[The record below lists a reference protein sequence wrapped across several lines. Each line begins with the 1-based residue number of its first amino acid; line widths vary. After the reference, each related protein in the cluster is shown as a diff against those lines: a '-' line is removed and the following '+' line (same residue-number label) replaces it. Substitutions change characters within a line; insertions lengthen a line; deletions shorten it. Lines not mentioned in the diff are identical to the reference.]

1 MRFSERWLRAY
12 VNPAW
17 SSEEMA
23 HALTMAGLEVEE
35 REPAAPPFEQV
46 VVAQV
51 RTVTRHPNADKLN
64 VCEVDIGSGQVVPIV
79 CGAPNVVA
87 GMKAPCAL
95 PGAVLP
101 GGMKIGVAK
110 MRGVES
116 RGMLC
121 SARELGLSEDHGGLL
136 MLPESAPIGQSLRE
150 TLALDDHVWMLKLTP
165 NLAHCM
171 SVVGVAREVAA
182 ISGAMLTLPAHE
194 PVVPA
199 ISDRLPVHIA
209 APDLCGR
216 FSGRVIRGVN
226 AHAPTPDWIRQRLE
240 RSGQRS
246 ISALV
251 DLSNYVMLELGRP
264 THVFDLAKIHGDLQV
279 RWGQAGESLKLLN
292 GQTIALAPDAQ
303 GLAVGVIADA
313 QQVESLAGIMG
324 GDATAVSLD
333 TTDIYVEAA
342 FWWPQ
347 AVAGRA
353 RRYNFSTDAAQRFE
367 RGVDASTTVEH
378 LDYLSRLILDVCGG
392 QAGPIDDQI
401 TALPERK
408 PVAMRLSRARKLIG
422 ADISLADCEG
432 AFERLGLPC
441 AVAQTAT
448 ETVLTVTPPANRFD
462 LEIEEDLIEEV
473 VRVWGFER
481 LPIRPARMAAALA
494 AVPGDRRTV
503 LSLKRQWAA
512 REWQEVVNFSF
523 VSGQIEALLGTGHT
537 PIALRNPIAEHL
549 DVMRTSLWG
558 GLIGNL
564 KHNLN
569 RKMSRLRLFEV
580 GRVFLRDAQVR
591 SGPLEVAGIRQPIR
605 LAGLAYGSALSEQ
618 WGAAVRTIDFFDVKA
633 DVEAIAGRDLRWSSA
648 AHPALH
654 PGQSAC
660 VADASGQQIG
670 WAGVMHPQLMRA
682 LDLAQA
688 PVLFELELAPLL
700 IQQVPQYQEL
710 SKFPPVIRDLAFVVS
725 QAVPAAELLAQIQD
739 LQQTDSS
746 LAPLQDVILF
756 DEYRGKGLENKEKSL
771 AFRFRMQ
778 DTRMTLS
785 DAQADAA
792 MAAVVARLAAS
803 HGARLRSA

>member
-35 REPAAPPFEQV
+35 REPAAPPFAQV

-51 RTVTRHPNADKLN
+51 RSVTRHPNADKLN
-64 VCEVDIGSGQVVPIV
+64 VCEVDVGGAELAQIV

-136 MLPESAPIGQSLRE
+136 VLPESALIGQSLRE
-150 TLALDDHVWMLKLTP
+150 ALALDDHVWMLKLTP

-171 SVVGVAREVAA
+171 SVTGVAREVAA
-182 ISGAMLTLPAHE
+182 ISGAKLTLPAHE
-194 PVVPA
+194 PVVAA
-199 ISDRLPVHIA
+199 IPDHLPVHIA

-216 FSGRVIRGVN
+216 FSGRIIRGVN

-264 THVFDLAKIHGDLQV
+264 THVFDLAKIHGGLQV

-292 GQTIALAPDAQ
+292 GQTIALEPDDQ

-401 TALPERK
+401 TALPQRK

-432 AFERLGLPC
+432 AFERLELPF
-441 AVAQTAT
+441 AVAKTAT

-481 LPIRPARMAAALA
+481 LPIRPARMTAALA
-494 AVPGDRRTV
+494 TVPGDRRTV
-503 LSLKRQWAA
+503 LALKRQWAA

-523 VSGQIEALLGTGHT
+523 VSGQIEALLGTGHA

-569 RKMSRLRLFEV
+569 RKMSRVRLFEV
-580 GRVFLRDAQVR
+580 GRVFLRDAQAR

-605 LAGLAYGSALSEQ
+605 LAGLAFGSALSEQ
-618 WGAAVRTIDFFDVKA
+618 WGAAVRTVDFFDVKA
-633 DVEAIAGRDLRWSSA
+633 DIEAIAGRGFRWSSA

-654 PGQSAC
+654 PGQSASIT
-660 VADASGQQIG
+660 DATGQRIG

-700 IQQVPQYQEL
+700 IQDLPQYHEL

-725 QAVPAAELLAQIQD
+725 QAVPAAELLEQIHD

>member
-51 RTVTRHPNADKLN
+51 RSVTRHPNADKLN
-64 VCEVDIGSGQVVPIV
+64 VCEVDVGGTELAQIV

-116 RGMLC
+116 SGMLC

-136 MLPESAPIGQSLRE
+136 VLPESAPIGQSLRE
-150 TLALDDHVWMLKLTP
+150 ALALDDHVWMLKLTP

-171 SVVGVAREVAA
+171 SVTGVAREVAA
-182 ISGAMLTLPAHE
+182 ISGATLMLPAHE
-194 PVVPA
+194 PVVA
-199 ISDRLPVHIA
+199 TISDRLPVHIA

-216 FSGRVIRGVN
+216 FSGRIIRGVN

-264 THVFDLAKIHGDLQV
+264 THVFDLAKIHGGLQV
-279 RWGQAGESLKLLN
+279 RWGQVGESLKLLN
-292 GQTIALAPDAQ
+292 GQTIALEPDDQ

-422 ADISLADCEG
+422 ADIGLADCEG

-441 AVAQTAT
+441 AVAKT
-448 ETVLTVTPPANRFD
+448 EADTVLTVTPPANRFD

-481 LPIRPARMAAALA
+481 LPIRPARMTAALA
-494 AVPGDRRTV
+494 TVPGDRRTV
-503 LSLKRQWAA
+503 LALKRQWAA

-523 VSGQIEALLGTGHT
+523 VSGQIEALLGTGHA

-569 RKMSRLRLFEV
+569 RKMSRVRLFEV
-580 GRVFLRDAQVR
+580 GRVFLRDEQAR

-605 LAGLAYGSALSEQ
+605 LAGLAFGSALSEQ
-618 WGAAVRTIDFFDVKA
+618 WGAPSRTVDFFDVKA
-633 DVEAIAGRDLRWSSA
+633 DIEAIAGRALRWTGA
-648 AHPALH
+648 AHSALH
-654 PGQSAC
+654 PGQSASIS
-660 VADASGQQIG
+660 DDSGQHIG

-700 IQQVPQYQEL
+700 SQRVPQYQEL

-725 QAVPAAELLAQIQD
+725 QAVPAAELLEQIRN

-792 MAAVVARLAAS
+792 MAAVAARLAAS